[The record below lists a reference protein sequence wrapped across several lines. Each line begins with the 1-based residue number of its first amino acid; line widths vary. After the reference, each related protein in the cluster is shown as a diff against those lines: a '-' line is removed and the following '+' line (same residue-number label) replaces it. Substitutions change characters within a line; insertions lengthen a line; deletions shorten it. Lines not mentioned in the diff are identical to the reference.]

1 MNTKERLDVLLFES
15 GMAESREKAKR
26 LIMAGLVFV
35 NDQRVDKAGTKVD
48 IYSNIII
55 KGNNNP
61 FVSRGGFKLDKAIK
75 IFNVDVKDKVCM
87 DVGASSGGFTDCL
100 LQNGAKKVYSID
112 VGYGQFAYKLRQDE
126 RVVCLEKTNFRNMEF
141 EKVGEMI
148 DIAVMDVSFIS
159 ILKLADNLLNFL
171 KDDGIY
177 ICLIKPQFE
186 AGREL
191 VGNGIIK
198 DKNIHKKVV
207 KDVIYG
213 LEEKGLYV
221 NKLDFSPIK
230 GPKGN
235 REFIAYVTKDKDN
248 LIDIEKVVDEC
259 VENAHKEL
267 S

>member
-1 MNTKERLDVLLFES
+1 MNKKERLDVLMFES
-15 GMAESREKAKR
+15 GLAESREKAKR
-26 LIMAGLVFV
+26 LIMAGVVFV

-48 IYSNIII
+48 LYSNIII
-55 KGNNNP
+55 KGNDNP
-61 FVSRGGFKLDKAIK
+61 FVSRGGFKLDKALK
-75 IFNVDVKDKVCM
+75 VFEVDVTDKVCM

-112 VGYGQFAYKLRQDE
+112 VGYGQFAYKLRQDN
-126 RVVCLEKTNFRNMEF
+126 RVTCLEKTNFRNMEF

-159 ILKLADNLLNFL
+159 ILKLADNLLKFL

-186 AGREL
+186 AGKDL

-198 DKNIHKKVV
+198 DKEIHKKIV

-213 LEEKGLYV
+213 LRDKGLFV
-221 NKLDFSPIK
+221 EKLDYSPIK

-235 REFIAYVTKDKDN
+235 REFISYITKNEDN
-248 LIDIEKVVDEC
+248 IIDIENVVDEC
-259 VENAHKEL
+259 VEKAHKEL
-267 S
+267 N

>member
-1 MNTKERLDVLLFES
+1 MNKKERLDVLLFES

-35 NDQRVDKAGTKVD
+35 NDQRIDKAGTKVD
-48 IYSNIII
+48 IYSNIMI
-55 KGNNNP
+55 KGNDNP

-75 IFNVDVKDKVCM
+75 VFDVDVKDKTCM
-87 DVGASSGGFTDCL
+87 DIGASSGGFTDCL
-100 LQNGAKKVYSID
+100 LQNGAEKVYSID
-112 VGYGQFAYKLRQDE
+112 VGYGQFAYKLRKDP

-141 EKVGEMI
+141 EKIGETV

-159 ILKLADNLLNFL
+159 ILKLADNLLKFL

-198 DKNIHKKVV
+198 DINIHKKVV

-213 LEEKGLYV
+213 LKDKGLYV
-221 NKLDFSPIK
+221 EKLDYSPIK

-235 REFIAYVTKDKDN
+235 REFIALVTKNKDN
-248 LIDIEKVVDEC
+248 LLDIDLAVEEC
-259 VENAHKEL
+259 VEKSHKEL
-267 S
+267 N

>member
-1 MNTKERLDVLLFES
+1 MSEKKRLDCLLFDM
-15 GMAESREKAKR
+15 GLAESREKAKR
-26 LIMAGLVFV
+26 LIMAGVVFV

-55 KGNNNP
+55 KGNDNP
-61 FVSRGGFKLDKAIK
+61 FVSRGGFKLDKALKVFNADVTDK
-75 IFNVDVKDKVCM
+75 ICM

-148 DIAVMDVSFIS
+148 DAVVMDVSFIS

-171 KDDGIY
+171 KDEGFY

-186 AGREL
+186 AGKDL

-213 LEEKGLYV
+213 LKDKGLYV
-221 NKLDFSPIK
+221 EKLDYSPIK

-235 REFIAYVTKDKDN
+235 REFIAYVTKNEDN
-248 LIDIEKVVDEC
+248 MIDIEKTVEEC

-267 S
+267 K